1 VTTDA
6 SPRPDLTGVRIGF
19 IGLGVM
25 GAPMAAHLLDAGAD
39 LTVHTRTPQ
48 RAQPLLDAGA
58 RWAPSPADA
67 ARDAA
72 FVVTIV
78 GFPED
83 VEAVYFGRRGTAA
96 APTGGAGILSTAAP
110 GAVLIDMTTSRPALA
125 REIHAAAAARSIAAL
140 DAPVSGGDVGA
151 RAATLSIMVGGDADA
166 FERARP
172 ILAVMG
178 RLVVRQGAA
187 GSGQLTKLCNQI
199 AIAGTMFGALEA
211 LLFARRTGL
220 DPTTVLT
227 SIGAGAAASWTLLN
241 LYPRAERGDFAPGF
255 AARHFLKD
263 LRIALD
269 EASDAAL
276 DLPGLA
282 LAERLY
288 GRMVED
294 EGRGDFGT
302 HGLLLTLMGS

>member
-1 VTTDA
+1 MTMDA

-19 IGLGVM
+19 VGLGVM
-25 GAPMAAHLLDAGAD
+25 GAPMAGHLLAAGAD
-39 LTVHTRTPQ
+39 LTVHTRTMQ
-48 RAQPLLDAGA
+48 RARGLLDAGA
-58 RWAPSPADA
+58 RWASSPAEA
-67 ARDAA
+67 ARDSA

-83 VEAVYFGRRGTAA
+83 VAAVYFGDREAAA
-96 APTGGAGILSTAAP
+96 APVGGAGILAAAAP

-125 REIHAAAAARSIAAL
+125 REIHAAAAARGITAL

-151 RAATLSIMVGGDADA
+151 RGASLSIMAGGDADA

-178 RLVVRQGAA
+178 RLVVHQGAA

-211 LLFARRTGL
+211 LLFARRMGL
-220 DPTTVLT
+220 DPSTVLS

-269 EASDAAL
+269 EAHAAAL
-276 DLPGLA
+276 DLPGLT

-288 GRMVED
+288 SRMVERD
-294 EGRGDFGT
+294 GRGELGT
-302 HGLLLTLMGS
+302 HGLLLTLMDP

>member
-1 VTTDA
+1 MTTDA
-6 SPRPDLTGVRIGF
+6 PPRPDLTGVRIGF
-19 IGLGVM
+19 VGLGVM
-25 GAPMAAHLLDAGAD
+25 GAPMAGHLLEAGAD

-48 RAQPLLDAGA
+48 RAKPLLDAGA
-58 RWAPSPADA
+58 RWVSSPAEV

-83 VEAVYFGRRGTAA
+83 VEAVYFGQRGTAA
-96 APTGGAGILSTAAP
+96 APVGTGILSAAAP
-110 GAVLIDMTTSRPALA
+110 GTVLIDMTTSRPALA
-125 REIHAAAAARSIAAL
+125 RDIHAAAAARSLASL

-151 RAATLSIMVGGDADA
+151 RAATLSIMVGGDAGA

-178 RLVVRQGAA
+178 RLVVHQGAA

-211 LLFARRTGL
+211 LLFARRMGL

-269 EASDAAL
+269 EANDAAL

-302 HGLLLTLMGS
+302 HGLLLTLMRS